1 MTRDELTRTPQS
13 SNRQIMTTLL
23 DILLLALIVF
33 GVVLRFSWTNWNQGT
48 SLHPDEYG
56 LTNTLTQLRMPDSL
70 ADYFNTRISPIS
82 PYHKYDEQGMWI
94 GNGPD
99 NRMRWGQWP
108 IIIIRQ
114 FAEWT
119 DNTGY
124 DELRLMGR
132 QLSATADVLALILI
146 FFIGTR
152 LYNERTGLLA
162 AALSSLA
169 VMQVQQSHFMTSDNF
184 AVFFTALAMLAA
196 TMVATSRARSHY
208 AALLWYVLFGVGLG
222 MTVASRINL
231 APLAGLIAAAA
242 LIAISRREGLT
253 AAGLRAGVL
262 RTLPL
267 LALAALVSLAT
278 FRVTQPMSFRAPTG
292 DTGVLTLHL
301 NQDWS
306 DSMAVAQNES
316 RGIGA
321 GPPGEQWVGR
331 TRIVFP
337 LMNMVVWGMGLALGL
352 AAWGGFLWALVRSW
366 RVPGEWQ
373 MHLLP
378 LLWVG
383 GYFLFMGTRHVMS
396 MRYFLPIYPFLALLA
411 AWALLELARP
421 TRAGVPLGRA
431 RPLGMALLG
440 LVLLFTTVWVWGFV
454 SAVYRQENTRIQAS
468 RWIFHNVVG
477 PVSLTIDTPQG
488 EHMEPLAV
496 SDGLQIGGGMGYAIP
511 FNAPASGLP
520 LRVDL
525 ARLMALEAQGAQGR
539 MQLTLSTDY
548 EGNPALGRAELPPP
562 PPPVDWRGAP
572 VGAAVDSAA
581 ALEAGQTYFL
591 LMELREG
598 APLMISRP
606 VLANENWDESLPVRI
621 DNRDPFGMYYRGIN
635 IEVRWHDDENKRQM
649 YYDHLAMAD
658 YLILPSQ
665 RGIWSISRLPEQYPM
680 TMEYYRALFAGEL
693 GFELV
698 AQFHHPWRF
707 GPLQI
712 SDVGGTWAWGEKPEL
727 PLFNDNFFAAEEAFS
742 VYDHAPV
749 WIFKKTPEFSV
760 ERVQAVLGAVQLP

>member
-1 MTRDELTRTPQS
+1 MTRDESTLTTQS
-13 SNRQIMTTLL
+13 NNRQLMPALL
-23 DILLLALIVF
+23 DILLIVLIVF
-33 GVVLRFSWTNWNQGT
+33 GVVLRFSWNNWNQGT

-56 LTNTLTQLRMPDSL
+56 LTNTLTQLRMPDTIG
-70 ADYFNTRISPIS
+70 DYFNTRVSPIS
-82 PYHKYDEQGMWI
+82 PYHKYDEMGAHI

-119 DNTGY
+119 GNTGY

-132 QLSATADVLALILI
+132 QLSATADVLALMLI
-146 FFIGTR
+146 YIIGTR

-162 AALSSLA
+162 AALSALA

-184 AVFFTALAMLAA
+184 AVFFTALALLAA

-208 AALLWYVLFGVGLG
+208 AAAFWYILFGIALG
-222 MTVASRINL
+222 MTVASRVNL
-231 APLAGLIAAAA
+231 APLAGLIVVAA
-242 LIAISRREGLT
+242 LIAISRREGLSVP
-253 AAGLRAGVL
+253 GLMPAVL
-262 RTLPL
+262 RVMPL
-267 LALAALVSLAT
+267 LVLAALVSLAV
-278 FRVTQPMSFRAPTG
+278 FRVTQPMTFRAPQG
-292 DTGVLTLHL
+292 DTTVLTLHL
-301 NQDWS
+301 NQDWL
-306 DSMAVAQNES
+306 DSMDVAQNES

-321 GPPGEQWVGR
+321 GPPGEQWVDR
-331 TRIVFP
+331 PPIVFP

-352 AAWGGFLWALVRSW
+352 AAWGGFLWALVRSFTVPAAW
-366 RVPGEWQ
+366 R

-378 LLWVG
+378 LVWVG

-411 AWALLELARP
+411 AWALLELVRP
-421 TRAGVPLGRA
+421 SRAGIHTSRV
-431 RPLGMALLG
+431 RPLGMVVLG
-440 LVLLFTTVWVWGFV
+440 LVLLFTALWVWGFV

-496 SDGLQIGGGMGYAIP
+496 SDGLQIGNGMAYAIP
-511 FNAPASGLP
+511 FNSPVSGAPR
-520 LRVDL
+520 RVDL
-525 ARLMALEAQGAQGR
+525 ARVQSLDPLAQGGR
-539 MQLTLSTDY
+539 MSLTLSTDP
-548 EGNPALGRAELPPP
+548 EGNPALARVELPPP

-572 VGAAVDSAA
+572 HGAALDAA
-581 ALEAGQTYFL
+581 APLEAGGVYFL
-591 LMELREG
+591 LAEVSEG
-598 APLMISRP
+598 PALMIARP

-649 YYDHLAMAD
+649 YYDHLSMAD

-665 RGIWSISRLPEQYPM
+665 RGIWSTSRLPEQYPM

-712 SDVGGTWAWGEKPEL
+712 SDVGGTWAWGEKPQL
-727 PLFNDNFFAAEEAFS
+727 PLFNNNFFAAEEAFS

-749 WIFKKTPEFSV
+749 WIFQKTPDFSV
-760 ERVQAVLGAVQLP
+760 ERVRAVLEPVELP

>member
-1 MTRDELTRTPQS
+1 MKKQMQ
-13 SNRQIMTTLL
+13 NKQFMTTLL
-23 DILLLALIVF
+23 DLLLIALILF
-33 GVVLRFSWTNWNQGT
+33 GVVLRFSWVNWNQGA

-56 LTNTLTQLRMPDSL
+56 LTNTLTQLRMPDSP

-82 PYHKYDEQGMWI
+82 PYHKYDENGVQI
-94 GNGPD
+94 GSGPD

-119 DNTGY
+119 GNTGY

-132 QLSATADVLALILI
+132 QLSAAADVLALMLI
-146 FFIGTR
+146 YLIGAR

-162 AALSSLA
+162 AALSALA

-196 TMVATSRARSHY
+196 TMIATHDGRSHR
-208 AALLWYVLFGVGLG
+208 AAAGWYVLFGVALG

-231 APLAGLIAAAA
+231 APLAGLLVMAA
-242 LIAISRREGLT
+242 LVAGSRREGLSPEGLT
-253 AAGLRAGVL
+253 QAARQV
-262 RTLPL
+262 LPL
-267 LALAALVSLAT
+267 LILAAVISLAT
-278 FRVTQPMSFRAPTG
+278 FRVTQPMSFRAPSG
-292 DTGVLTLHL
+292 DTTIFTLHF

-321 GPPGEQWVGR
+321 GPPGEQWVDR
-331 TRIVFP
+331 TPIVFP

-352 AAWGGFLWALVRSW
+352 SAWGGFGWALARSVRA
-366 RVPGEWQ
+366 PGEWR

-378 LLWVG
+378 LVWVG

-411 AWALLELARP
+411 AWALLELIRP
-421 TRAGVPLGRA
+421 GRAQPTQYRA

-440 LVLLFTTVWVWGFV
+440 LVLLFTTVWVWAFV

-468 RWIFHNVVG
+468 RWMFHNIVG
-477 PVSLTIDTPQG
+477 PVSLTIATPEG

-496 SDGLQIGGGMGYAIP
+496 SDGLPVGGGMGYAIR
-511 FNAPASGLP
+511 FTAPVSGIP
-520 LRVDL
+520 VRVDL
-525 ARLMALEAQGAQGR
+525 ARVLALDASQPPGR
-539 MQLTLSTDY
+539 LELTLSTDP
-548 EGNPALGRAELPPP
+548 EGNPALGQAVLPQMPD
-562 PPPVDWRGAP
+562 PVDWRGAP
-572 VGAAVDSAA
+572 LAAVLEAGA
-581 ALEAGQTYFL
+581 PLEAGQTYYL
-591 LMELREG
+591 VAEVREG
-598 APLMISRP
+598 SPLAIHRP

-621 DNRDPFGMYYRGIN
+621 ENRDPFGMYYRGIN
-635 IEVRWHDDENKRQM
+635 IEVRWYDDENKRQM
-649 YYDHLAMAD
+649 FYENLAMAD

-693 GFELV
+693 GFELA

-712 SDVGGTWAWGEKPEL
+712 SDVGGTWAWGETPEL
-727 PLFNDNFFAAEEAFS
+727 PLFNQNFFAAEEAFS

-749 WIFKKTPEFSV
+749 WIFKKTPAFSV
-760 ERVQAVLGAVQLP
+760 ERVREVLGDIPLP

>member
-1 MTRDELTRTPQS
+1 MKRRQ
-13 SNRQIMTTLL
+13 NRRVMPALL
-23 DILLLALIVF
+23 DLLLVALILF
-33 GVVLRFSWTNWNQGT
+33 GVTLRFSWTNWSQGA

-82 PYHKYDEQGMWI
+82 PYHKYDEMGVQI
-94 GNGPD
+94 GSGPD

-119 DNTGY
+119 GNTGY

-146 FFIGTR
+146 FFIGAR

-162 AALSSLA
+162 AALSALA
-169 VMQVQQSHFMTSDNF
+169 VMQVQQSHFMTADNF

-196 TMVATSRARSHY
+196 TMIATHRGRSH
-208 AALLWYVLFGVGLG
+208 AASVLWYVLFGIALG

-231 APLAGLIAAAA
+231 APLAGLVVIAALVAVA
-242 LIAISRREGLT
+242 RREGL
-253 AAGLRAGVL
+253 AQAGLVQGAL
-262 RTLPL
+262 RVLPL
-267 LALAALVSLAT
+267 LALAAVVSLAT
-278 FRVTQPMSFRAPTG
+278 FRVTQPMTFRAPTG
-292 DTGVLTLHL
+292 DTTLLTLHF

-306 DSMAVAQNES
+306 DSMAVALNES

-321 GPPGEQWVGR
+321 GPPGEQWVDR
-331 TRIVFP
+331 AQIIFP

-352 AAWGGFLWALVRSW
+352 SAWGGFGWALARSL
-366 RVPGEWQ
+366 RVPREWR
-373 MHLLP
+373 MHILP
-378 LLWVG
+378 LVWVG
-383 GYFLFMGTRHVMS
+383 GYFLFMGTRHVMA
-396 MRYFLPIYPFLALLA
+396 MRYFLPVYPFLALLG
-411 AWALLELARP
+411 AWALLELVRP
-421 TRAGVPLGRA
+421 RASGYRA

-440 LVLLFTTVWVWGFV
+440 LVLLFTMAWVWGFV
-454 SAVYRQENTRIQAS
+454 SAVYLQENTRIRAS
-468 RWIFHNVVG
+468 RWMFHNIIA
-477 PVSLTIDTPQG
+477 PVSLTIATPEG

-496 SDGLQIGGGMGYAIP
+496 ADGLAVGDAMGYAIP
-511 FNAPASGLP
+511 FTAPVSGVP
-520 LRVDL
+520 VRVDL
-525 ARLMALEAQGAQGR
+525 ARVLALDPSLPPGR
-539 MQLTLSTDY
+539 LKLTLTTDP
-548 EGNPALGRAELPPP
+548 EGNQVLARALLPPAP
-562 PPPVDWRGAP
+562 PPLDWRGAP
-572 VGAAVDSAA
+572 
-581 ALEAGQTYFL
+581 L
-591 LMELREG
+591 G
-598 APLMISRP
+598 APLEASAPLVAGQAYYLVIEVSEGSALAIHRP

-635 IEVRWHDDENKRQM
+635 IEVRWHDDENKRRM

-658 YLILPSQ
+658 YLVLPSQ

-712 SDVGGTWAWGEKPEL
+712 SDLGGTWAWSAKPEL
-727 PLFNDNFFAAEEAFS
+727 PLFNTNFFAAEEAFS

-760 ERVQAVLGAVQLP
+760 ERVREVLGGIELP

>member
-1 MTRDELTRTPQS
+1 MTINEKMKRHQ
-13 SNRQIMTTLL
+13 NRRWMPALL
-23 DILLLALIVF
+23 DILLILLILF
-33 GVVLRFSWTNWNQGT
+33 GVVLRFSWTNWSQGA

-82 PYHKYDEQGMWI
+82 PYHKYDEMGVQI
-94 GNGPD
+94 GSGPD

-119 DNTGY
+119 GNTGY

-132 QLSATADVLALILI
+132 QLSAAADVLALLLI
-146 FFIGTR
+146 FFIGAR

-162 AALSSLA
+162 AALSALA
-169 VMQVQQSHFMTSDNF
+169 VMQVQQSHFMTADNF

-196 TMVATSRARSHY
+196 AMIATHGGRTHT
-208 AALLWYVLFGVGLG
+208 AAVGWYVLFGIALG

-231 APLAGLIAAAA
+231 APLAGLVGVAA
-242 LIAISRREGLT
+242 LVAVARREGLT
-253 AAGLRAGVL
+253 TAGLVQGARRV
-262 RTLPL
+262 LPL
-267 LALAALVSLAT
+267 LVLAGVVSLAT
-278 FRVTQPMSFRAPTG
+278 FRVTQPMTFRAPTG
-292 DTGVLTLHL
+292 DTTLFTMHF
-301 NQDWS
+301 NPDWS
-306 DSMAVAQNES
+306 DSMAVALNES

-321 GPPGEQWVGR
+321 GPPGEQWVDR
-331 TRIVFP
+331 TQIIFP
-337 LMNMVVWGMGLALGL
+337 LMNMMVWGMGLALGL
-352 AAWGGFLWALVRSW
+352 SAWGGFGWAVARSVRMT
-366 RVPGEWQ
+366 GEWRA
-373 MHLLP
+373 HILP
-378 LLWVG
+378 LVWVG
-383 GYFLFMGTRHVMS
+383 GYFLFMGTRHVMA

-411 AWALLELARP
+411 AWALLELVRP
-421 TRAGVPLGRA
+421 GQLNANAPGYRA
-431 RPLGMALLG
+431 RPVGMALLG

-468 RWIFHNVVG
+468 RWMFHNIVG
-477 PVSLTIDTPQG
+477 PISLTIATPDG

-496 SDGLQIGGGMGYAIP
+496 PDGLPVGPGMGSAIR
-511 FNAPASGLP
+511 FIAPVSGVP

-525 ARLMALEAQGAQGR
+525 ARVLALDPALPPGR
-539 MQLTLSTDY
+539 LRLSLSTDPA
-548 EGNPALGRAELPPP
+548 GNPTLARAILPPAP
-562 PPPVDWRGAP
+562 PPLDWRGAP
-572 VGAAVDSAA
+572 LGAPLEASAP
-581 ALEAGQTYFL
+581 LEAGQAYYL
-591 LMELREG
+591 VAEVIEG
-598 APLMISRP
+598 SALAIHRP

-649 YYDHLAMAD
+649 FYDHLAMAD
-658 YLILPSQ
+658 YLVLPSQ

-680 TMEYYRALFAGEL
+680 TMAYYRALFAGEL

-698 AQFHHPWRF
+698 AQFHHPWQF

-712 SDVGGTWAWGEKPEL
+712 SDVGGTWAWGAKPEL
-727 PLFNDNFFAAEEAFS
+727 PLFNFNFFAAEEAFS

-749 WIFKKTPEFSV
+749 WIFKKTPAFSV
-760 ERVQAVLGAVQLP
+760 ERVRAILGEIELP

>member
-1 MTRDELTRTPQS
+1 MKREIMPRDNSTATHRP
-13 SNRQIMTTLL
+13 IMPVLL
-23 DILLLALIVF
+23 DLLLLALILF
-33 GVVLRFSWTNWNQGT
+33 GVVLRFSWVNWNQGT

-56 LTNTLTQLRMPDSL
+56 LTNTLTQLSMPETL

-82 PYHKYDEQGMWI
+82 PYHKYDEMGVQI
-94 GNGPD
+94 GSGPD

-114 FAEWT
+114 VAEWT
-119 DNTGY
+119 GNTGY

-132 QLSATADVLALILI
+132 QLSAAADVLALMLI
-146 FFIGTR
+146 YLIGAR

-162 AALSSLA
+162 AALSALA

-196 TMVATSRARSHY
+196 TMIATHKGRSHAASAFWY
-208 AALLWYVLFGVGLG
+208 ALFGIALG
-222 MTVASRINL
+222 MTVAARINL
-231 APLAGLIAAAA
+231 APLAGLVGVAA
-242 LIAISRREGLT
+242 LIAISRREGLVRP
-253 AAGLRAGVL
+253 GLVQGVL

-267 LALAALVSLAT
+267 LVLAALVSLAT
-278 FRVTQPMSFRAPTG
+278 FRVTQPMSFRAPSG
-292 DTGVLTLHL
+292 DTTIFTLHF

-306 DSMAVAQNES
+306 DSMEVAQNES

-321 GPPGEQWVGR
+321 GPPGEQWVDR
-331 TRIVFP
+331 TPIVFP
-337 LMNMVVWGMGLALGL
+337 LMNMVVWGMGLALGFS
-352 AAWGGFLWALVRSW
+352 AWAGFGWALARSIRSPGDW
-366 RVPGEWQ
+366 R

-378 LLWVG
+378 LVWVG

-411 AWALLELARP
+411 AWALLELVRSH
-421 TRAGVPLGRA
+421 RAGASAA
-431 RPLGMALLG
+431 RPLGMVVLG
-440 LVLLFTTVWVWGFV
+440 FVLLFTAVWVWGFV

-468 RWIFHNVVG
+468 RWMFHNVGGAVN
-477 PVSLTIDTPQG
+477 LTLQTSEG
-488 EHMEPLAV
+488 ERLEPLSV
-496 SDGLQIGGGMGYAIP
+496 SDGLQIGNGMGFAIP
-511 FNAPASGLP
+511 FTAPLSGIP
-520 LRVDL
+520 VRVDL
-525 ARLMALEAQGAQGR
+525 ARVLALDPLSPPGHLE
-539 MQLTLSTDY
+539 LTLSTDPA
-548 EGNPALGRAELPPP
+548 GNPALAQVSLPQV

-572 VGAAVDSAA
+572 LGVALESAA
-581 ALEAGQTYFL
+581 PLKAGQGYFL
-591 LMELREG
+591 VAEVNEG
-598 APLMISRP
+598 SALAIHRP

-635 IEVRWHDDENKRQM
+635 IEVRWYDDENKRQM
-649 YYDHLAMAD
+649 YYDHLALAD
-658 YLILPSQ
+658 YLVLPSQ
-665 RGIWSISRLPEQYPM
+665 RGIWSTSRLPEQYPM

-712 SDVGGTWAWGEKPEL
+712 SDVGGTWAWGEKPDL
-727 PLFNDNFFAAEEAFS
+727 PLFNNNFFAAEEAFS

-749 WIFKKTPEFSV
+749 WIFKKTADFSV
-760 ERVQAVLGAVQLP
+760 ARLRAVLEPVKLP